1 MLHRICII
9 HRSPSSFVIATRAR
23 QIFFLARYSPYRDIF
38 HRGDPLT
45 RPPANSFLPIHSARI
60 YIGGGFKGERIFQE
74 STWLKFR
81 QSFGENKEGV
91 IASLEGISRA
101 IQSEKKRGVIEEYCI
116 RVILDRYRE

>member
-9 HRSPSSFVIATRAR
+9 HRSLSSFVIATRAR

-60 YIGGGFKGERIFQE
+60 YIGDGFKGREF
-74 STWLKFR
+74 SK
-81 QSFGENKEGV
+81 
-91 IASLEGISRA
+91 SR
-101 IQSEKKRGVIEEYCI
+101 RG
-116 RVILDRYRE
+116 